1 MIEHQRRA
9 APGGRSLTAGNASMN
24 LALLLLFAV
33 LGTVPA
39 AAQEVP
45 GPGRAEALPDDLE
58 GVGIEEHLDAALP
71 LDTVFTDEL
80 GREVTL
86 RQYFDGERPVIL
98 NLGYYSCPMLCGLVL
113 NGLVDAMQKLSW
125 TCGEDYRVVTLSI
138 DPTETHT
145 LASLK
150 KANAVRELGRP
161 EAAAGWC
168 FLTGREEPIHA
179 VSDTAGFMFRWNEKR
194 QQYAHAAALIV
205 CTPDGRVSRY
215 LYGIQFDP
223 QTLRLSLVEAA
234 DGKAGSSFDRLLLY
248 CFHYDA
254 EEGRYGP
261 EARNLMKAGGLV
273 TVLLLGGILTGFW
286 RRERRR
292 SARAGRGTKDPGGT
306 EGS

>member
-1 MIEHQRRA
+1 MIEHERRA
-9 APGGRSLTAGNASMN
+9 APGGRFLTARIPSME
-24 LALLLLFAV
+24 LGLLLLVALLYV
-33 LGTVPA
+33 GSA
-39 AAQEVP
+39 AAQETP
-45 GPGRAEALPDDLE
+45 GQGRAEALPEDLE
-58 GVGIEEHLDAALP
+58 GVGIEEHLDAPLP

-86 RQYFDGERPVIL
+86 RQYFDGERPVVL

-113 NGLVDAMQKLSW
+113 NGLVDAMQELSW

-179 VSDTAGFMFRWNEKR
+179 VSDAAGFMFRWNEKR
-194 QQYAHAAALIV
+194 QQYAHAAVLVV

-234 DGKAGSSFDRLLLY
+234 DGKAGSSFDRLLLF

-292 SARAGRGTKDPGGT
+292 SARGDGAAGSRGGT

>member
-1 MIEHQRRA
+1 MIEDERRT
-9 APGGRSLTAGNASMN
+9 APTGGSLAGIIPSIG
-24 LALLLLFAV
+24 LGLLLLFCAG
-33 LGTVPA
+33 LA
-39 AAQEVP
+39 AAQELP
-45 GPGRAEALPDDLE
+45 EKGRTEALPDELE
-58 GVGIEEHLDAALP
+58 GVGIEEHLDARLP
-71 LDTVFTDEL
+71 LDAVFTDEL
-80 GREVTL
+80 GREVAL
-86 RQYFDGERPVIL
+86 RQYFDGERPVVL

-125 TCGEDYRVVTLSI
+125 TCGKEFRVITLSI
-138 DPTETHT
+138 DPTETRI
-145 LASLK
+145 LANLK
-150 KANAVRELGRP
+150 KANAVSELGRP
-161 EAAAGWC
+161 EAATGWC
-168 FLTGREEPIHA
+168 FLTGREEQIHA
-179 VSDTAGFMFRWNEKR
+179 VTDAAGFQFRWNEKR

-234 DGKAGSSFDRLLLY
+234 DGKAGSSFDRLLLF

-273 TVLLLGGILTGFW
+273 TILLLGGLLTGFW

-292 SARAGRGTKDPGGT
+292 SPRGQSATRDPGGT
-306 EGS
+306 GVS

>member
-1 MIEHQRRA
+1 MIEHERRA
-9 APGGRSLTAGNASMN
+9 APGGRFLTARIPSME
-24 LALLLLFAV
+24 LGLLLLVALLYV
-33 LGTVPA
+33 GSA
-39 AAQEVP
+39 AAQETP
-45 GPGRAEALPDDLE
+45 GQGRAEALPEDLE
-58 GVGIEEHLDAALP
+58 GVGIEEHLDAPLP

-86 RQYFDGERPVIL
+86 RQYFDGERPVVL

-113 NGLVDAMQKLSW
+113 NGLVDAMQELSW

-179 VSDTAGFMFRWNEKR
+179 VSDAAGFMFRWNEKR
-194 QQYAHAAALIV
+194 QQFAHAAVLVV

-234 DGKAGSSFDRLLLY
+234 DGKAGSSFDRLLLF

-292 SARAGRGTKDPGGT
+292 SARGDGAAGSRGGT